1 MIAERK
7 ILTID
12 IGTSS
17 IRAALTLLKGD
28 KRQTTLATSPS
39 RGIKNG
45 NIVNVPSAKDSLQSA
60 LNKLKLEAP
69 STVPTDAYVLVPGGC
84 TLGYEVEAKISFPG
98 IKTINYNDVNMV
110 KNKVKDEIRRRRGLT
125 VKNFYEIIHIIPQE
139 FIVDNVDGIQNPIG
153 HSGRA
158 LTMKAFV
165 ILASK
170 AYLKTIDQLLKGAGL
185 KLKGVVLQTLAAL
198 YSVRDE
204 KTYFNN
210 NLFIY
215 LGAGNT
221 EVLYL
226 REDAPVFFKH
236 EPFGSEDIIGFLLQ
250 KLKVSRKEAE
260 RLYREYGSAYAFNVN
275 PEEVITINYGTRAL
289 KVQKL
294 VIPALIHLQL
304 KGLVKDIKKALEAE
318 DPTFLTHLNR
328 VYITGGASKLKDIDL
343 LFGKLFKAPVVVA
356 APEGEFKDPALAPIE
371 GVVNYVLSLNRRE
384 RLTDIKEDLTKD
396 YGKTGLF
403 SSFWRFITQY
413 I

>member
-1 MIAERK
+1 MITDNK

-12 IGTSS
+12 LGTSS
-17 IRAALTLLKGD
+17 IRTALTTIKGD
-28 KRQTTLATSPS
+28 KRQTTFTTTPS

-60 LNKLKLEAP
+60 LSKLKLEAP
-69 STVPTDAYVLVPGGC
+69 TTVPTEAYVVVPGGS

-110 KNKVKDEIRRRRGLT
+110 KNKVKDELKRRRGLT
-125 VKNFYEIIHIIPQE
+125 VKNIYEIIHILPQE

-153 HSGRA
+153 HSGRQ

-165 ILASK
+165 ILVSK
-170 AYLKTIDQLLKGAGL
+170 SYLKTLDQLLREVGL
-185 KLKGVVLQTLAAL
+185 KLKGVVLQTLASL
-198 YSVRDE
+198 YAVKDDKS
-204 KTYFNN
+204 YFNN

-236 EPFGSEDIIGFLLQ
+236 EPFGAEDIIDFLIQ
-250 KLKVSRKEAE
+250 RLKVSRKEAE
-260 RLYREYGSAYAFNVN
+260 RLFKEHGSAYAFNVN
-275 PEEVITINYGTRAL
+275 PEEVITINYGMKTL

-294 VIPALIHLQL
+294 IVPALIHFQL
-304 KGLVKDIKKALEAE
+304 KKLAKEIKRALEKE
-318 DPTFLTHLNR
+318 DPTFISHLNR
-328 VYITGGASKLKDIDL
+328 VYITGGLSKLKDIDL
-343 LFGKLFKAPVVVA
+343 LFEKLFKAPVVVA
-356 APEGEFKDPALAPIE
+356 QPQGELKDPSLAPIE
-371 GVVNYVLSLNRRE
+371 GVVNYVLSLTKKE

-396 YGKTGLF
+396 YGREGLF
-403 SSFWRFITQY
+403 SAFWRFITQL

>member
-1 MIAERK
+1 MITDNK

-12 IGTSS
+12 LGTSS
-17 IRAALTLLKGD
+17 IRAALTTVRGEN
-28 KRQTTLATSPS
+28 RQTTFVTTPS

-45 NIVNVPSAKDSLQSA
+45 NIINVPSAKDSLQSA
-60 LNKLKLEAP
+60 LNKLKLESTA
-69 STVPTDAYVLVPGGC
+69 TVPAEAYVVVPGGS
-84 TLGYEVEAKISFPG
+84 TLGYEVEARISFPG

-110 KNKVKDEIRRRRGLT
+110 KNKVKEELRRRRGLT
-125 VKNFYEIIHIIPQE
+125 VKNVYEIIHILPQE
-139 FIVDNVDGIQNPIG
+139 FIVDSVDGIQNPIG
-153 HSGRA
+153 HSGRQ

-165 ILASK
+165 ILVSK
-170 AYLKTIDQLLKGAGL
+170 SYLKTLDQLLREVGL
-185 KLKGVVLQTLAAL
+185 KLKGVVLQTLAAF
-198 YSVRDE
+198 YAIKDD

-236 EPFGSEDIIGFLLQ
+236 EPFGAEDIIDFLIQ

-260 RLYREYGSAYAFNVN
+260 RLFKEYGSAYAFKVN
-275 PEEVITINYGTRAL
+275 PEEVIAINYGARVL

-294 VIPALIHLQL
+294 LIPALIHLQL
-304 KGLVKDIKKALEAE
+304 KKLAKDLKKALEAE
-318 DPTFLTHLNR
+318 DPTFLSHLNR
-328 VYITGGASKLKDIDL
+328 VYVTGGLAKLKDLDI
-343 LFGKLFKAPVVVA
+343 LFEKLFKAPVVVA
-356 APEGEFKDPALAPIE
+356 QPQGELKDPALAPIE
-371 GVVNYVLSLNRRE
+371 GVVNYVLSLTRKE

-396 YGKTGLF
+396 YGKEGIF
-403 SSFWRFITQY
+403 SALWRFITQL

>member
-1 MIAERK
+1 MITDNK

-12 IGTSS
+12 LGTSS
-17 IRAALTLLKGD
+17 IRAALTTVKGD
-28 KRQTTLATSPS
+28 KRQTTFTTTPS

-45 NIVNVPSAKDSLQSA
+45 NIINVPSAKDSLQSA
-60 LNKLKLEAP
+60 LNKLKLEAT
-69 STVPTDAYVLVPGGC
+69 STVPTEAYVVVPGGS

-110 KNKVKDEIRRRRGLT
+110 KNKVKDELRRRRGLT
-125 VKNFYEIIHIIPQE
+125 VKNVYEIIHILPQE

-153 HSGRA
+153 HSGRQ

-165 ILASK
+165 ILVSK
-170 AYLKTIDQLLKGAGL
+170 SYLKTLDQLLREVGL
-185 KLKGVVLQTLAAL
+185 KLKGVVLQTLAAF
-198 YSVRDE
+198 YAVKDD

-236 EPFGSEDIIGFLLQ
+236 EPFGAEDIIDFIIQ

-260 RLYREYGSAYAFNVN
+260 RLYREYGSAYAFKVN

-294 VIPALIHLQL
+294 IIPALIHLQL
-304 KGLVKDIKKALEAE
+304 KKLAKDIKKALEAE
-318 DPTFLTHLNR
+318 DPTYLSHLNR
-328 VYITGGASKLKDIDL
+328 VYITGGLAKLKDIDL
-343 LFGKLFKAPVVVA
+343 LFEKLFKAPVVVA
-356 APEGEFKDPALAPIE
+356 QPQGELKDPALAPIE
-371 GVVNYVLSLNRRE
+371 GVVNYVLSLTRKE

-396 YGKTGLF
+396 YGKEGLF
-403 SSFWRFITQY
+403 SALWRFITQL

>member
-1 MIAERK
+1 MITDNK

-12 IGTSS
+12 LGTSS
-17 IRAALTLLKGD
+17 IRAALTTVKGD
-28 KRQTTLATSPS
+28 KRQTTFTTTPS

-45 NIVNVPSAKDSLQSA
+45 NIINVPSAKDSLQSA
-60 LNKLKLEAP
+60 LNKLKLEAT
-69 STVPTDAYVLVPGGC
+69 STVPTEAYVVVPGGS

-110 KNKVKDEIRRRRGLT
+110 KNKVKDELRRRRGLT
-125 VKNFYEIIHIIPQE
+125 VKNVYEIIHILPQE

-153 HSGRA
+153 HSGRQ

-165 ILASK
+165 ILVSK
-170 AYLKTIDQLLKGAGL
+170 SYLKTLDQLLREVGL
-185 KLKGVVLQTLAAL
+185 KLKGVVLQTLAAF
-198 YSVRDE
+198 YAVKDD

-236 EPFGSEDIIGFLLQ
+236 EPFGADDIIDFIIQ

-260 RLYREYGSAYAFNVN
+260 RLYREYGSAYAFKVN

-294 VIPALIHLQL
+294 IIPALIHLQL
-304 KGLVKDIKKALEAE
+304 KKLAKDIKKALEAE
-318 DPTFLTHLNR
+318 DPTYLSHLNR
-328 VYITGGASKLKDIDL
+328 VYITGGLAKLKDIDL
-343 LFGKLFKAPVVVA
+343 LFEKLFKAPVVVA
-356 APEGEFKDPALAPIE
+356 QPQGELKDPALAPIE
-371 GVVNYVLSLNRRE
+371 GVVNYVLSLTRKE

-396 YGKTGLF
+396 YGKEGLF
-403 SSFWRFITQY
+403 SALWRFITQL

>member
-1 MIAERK
+1 MITDNK

-12 IGTSS
+12 LGTSS
-17 IRAALTLLKGD
+17 IRAALTTVKGD
-28 KRQTTLATSPS
+28 KRQTTFTTTPS

-45 NIVNVPSAKDSLQSA
+45 NIINVPSAKDSLQSA
-60 LNKLKLEAP
+60 LNKLKLEAT
-69 STVPTDAYVLVPGGC
+69 STVPTEAYVVVPGGS

-110 KNKVKDEIRRRRGLT
+110 KNKVKDELRRRRGLT
-125 VKNFYEIIHIIPQE
+125 VKNVYEIIHILPQE

-153 HSGRA
+153 HSGRQ

-165 ILASK
+165 ILVSK
-170 AYLKTIDQLLKGAGL
+170 SYLKTLDQLLREVGL
-185 KLKGVVLQTLAAL
+185 KLKGVVLQTLAAF
-198 YSVRDE
+198 YAVKDD

-236 EPFGSEDIIGFLLQ
+236 EPFGAEDIIDFIIQ

-260 RLYREYGSAYAFNVN
+260 RLYREYGSAYAFKVN

-294 VIPALIHLQL
+294 IIPALIHLQL
-304 KGLVKDIKKALEAE
+304 KKLAKDIKKALEAE
-318 DPTFLTHLNR
+318 DPTYLSHLNR
-328 VYITGGASKLKDIDL
+328 VYITGGLAKLKDIDL
-343 LFGKLFKAPVVVA
+343 LFEKLFKAPVVVA
-356 APEGEFKDPALAPIE
+356 QPQGELKDPALAPIE
-371 GVVNYVLSLNRRE
+371 GVVNYVLSLTKKE

-396 YGKTGLF
+396 YGKEGLF
-403 SSFWRFITQY
+403 SALWRFITQL

>member
-1 MIAERK
+1 MITEKK

-12 IGTSS
+12 LGTSS
-17 IRAALTLLKGD
+17 IRTALTLVKGD
-28 KRQTTLATSPS
+28 KRQTTIATTPS

-45 NIVNVPSAKDSLQSA
+45 NIINVPSAKDSLRSA
-60 LNKLKLEAP
+60 LNRLKLE
-69 STVPTDAYVLVPGGC
+69 STSALPLEAYVIVPGGC

-125 VKNFYEIIHIIPQE
+125 LKSVYEIIHILPQE

-153 HSGRA
+153 HSGRE

-170 AYLKTIDQLLKGAGL
+170 SYLRTLDQLLREVGL
-185 KLKGVVLQTLAAL
+185 KLKGVVLQTLASYYA
-198 YSVRDE
+198 VKDD

-236 EPFGSEDIIGFLLQ
+236 EPFGAEDVIDFFIQ
-250 KLKVSRKEAE
+250 QLKVNRKEAE
-260 RLYREYGSAYAFNVN
+260 RLFKEYGSAYAFNVN
-275 PEEVITINYGTRAL
+275 PEEVITINYGTKAL
-289 KVQKL
+289 KVQKI

-304 KGLVKDIKKALEAE
+304 KKLVKDIKKALDNE
-318 DPTFLTHLNR
+318 DPSFITHLNR
-328 VYITGGASKLKDIDL
+328 VYITGGFAKLKDITT
-343 LFGKLFKAPVVVA
+343 LFEKLFKAPVVVVS
-356 APEGEFKDPALAPIE
+356 PEGELKDPALSPIE

-396 YGKTGLF
+396 YGKEGFF
-403 SSFWRFITQY
+403 SAIWRFLTQY